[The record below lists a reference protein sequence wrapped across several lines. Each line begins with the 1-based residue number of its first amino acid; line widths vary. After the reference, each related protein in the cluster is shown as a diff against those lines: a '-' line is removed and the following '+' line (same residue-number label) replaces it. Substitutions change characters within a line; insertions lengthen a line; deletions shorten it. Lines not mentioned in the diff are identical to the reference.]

1 MKFTE
6 VKNLKK
12 ELLKSLKEINFT
24 NMTLIQEKTIPFALE
39 NIDII
44 GQAQTGTGK
53 TGAFGIPILN
63 LLNSSSKYIEHLIL
77 VPTRELANQIY
88 DQLLKI
94 GKYLNPK
101 ISIIVGGVSYQ
112 KQFKELSEKP
122 NILIGTPGRI
132 KEHLQNKKIKLNNV
146 KTFTLDEADEL
157 LNMGFLEDIN
167 EIISYLPEKRQNFFF
182 TATFNDKIKKI
193 AKKIVNDNHKNI
205 QISSGLTTSN
215 NINQEYIIVKEK
227 NKLRTL
233 IKLLEFHRPKSIIIF
248 GRTKKRVDELIEAL
262 KSMNFN
268 SVGIHGDIQQKD
280 RTFIMNQFKAGK
292 KNILVAT
299 DVVARGIDISHVEWI
314 INFDLPQEIE
324 SYTHR
329 IGRVGRNG
337 QNGYSIS
344 FVKID
349 ELEHLKEIELKTKS
363 KIKKIELPSNEDA
376 YKKWRNFIDQD
387 FKLIIDKWKNND
399 ENPTYL
405 EDDLMEKYDHK
416 EMAIIISNFLL
427 DKKNKYKKINLSPE
441 PSVILKNNAKK
452 RNIKKRINSFIKNKN
467 QNVKRNK

>member
-24 NMTLIQEKTIPFALE
+24 NMTLIQEKTIPFVLE

-167 EIISYLPEKRQNFFF
+167 EIISYLPEQRQNFFF

-248 GRTKKRVDELIEAL
+248 GRTKKRVDE
-262 KSMNFN
+262 
-268 SVGIHGDIQQKD
+268 
-280 RTFIMNQFKAGK
+280 
-292 KNILVAT
+292 
-299 DVVARGIDISHVEWI
+299 
-314 INFDLPQEIE
+314 
-324 SYTHR
+324 
-329 IGRVGRNG
+329 
-337 QNGYSIS
+337 
-344 FVKID
+344 
-349 ELEHLKEIELKTKS
+349 
-363 KIKKIELPSNEDA
+363 
-376 YKKWRNFIDQD
+376 
-387 FKLIIDKWKNND
+387 
-399 ENPTYL
+399 
-405 EDDLMEKYDHK
+405 
-416 EMAIIISNFLL
+416 
-427 DKKNKYKKINLSPE
+427 
-441 PSVILKNNAKK
+441 
-452 RNIKKRINSFIKNKN
+452 
-467 QNVKRNK
+467 